1 MTDNQLK
8 GRVALVTGAGDG
20 LGQGIARRFAQAGAA
35 VLIAEFDDAKGQAT
49 ADGIVADGGQ
59 AVFVHCDITDKS
71 QMDGAVQTA
80 IDDFGSI
87 DILVNNAYRSWGIHR
102 VEDKTDEEYEANF
115 AMNVLAPNWAM
126 RKAFPVM
133 KAQQWG
139 RIINVSSLNGVNA
152 HMGTAAYNASKEA
165 LRALT
170 RTAAREWAP
179 YGITANIICPAVAS
193 AAYRKFAELNPE
205 AAAATD
211 AALPMGRMGD
221 AEADLGGVA
230 VFLAGDDARYLTGN
244 TLFVDGGSHINGSP
258 WDPRFPES

>member
-1 MTDNQLK
+1 MTGNELK
-8 GRVALVTGAGDG
+8 GRVALVTGGGDG

-35 VLIAEFDDAKGQAT
+35 VLIAEFDDATGHAT
-49 ADGIVADGGQ
+49 ADGINNDGGQ
-59 AVFVHCDITDKS
+59 AAFVHCDVTDKL
-71 QMDGAVQTA
+71 QMDAAVQTA
-80 IDDFGSI
+80 VDDFGSI

-126 RKAFPVM
+126 KKAFPVM

-179 YGITANIICPAVAS
+179 YGITANIMCPAVAS
-193 AAYRKFAELNPE
+193 AAYRKYAELHPE

-221 AEADLGGVA
+221 AESDLGGVA
-230 VFLAGDDARYLTGN
+230 VFLASEDAGYLTGN

-258 WDPRFPES
+258 WDPRFPEK